1 MLKIKKSLLHVGTK
15 FYNPFALINIL
26 NILNLWW
33 KSQVNAF
40 RATPL
45 VCLFL
50 ALGQL
55 DNSDYAQCLK
65 NDEFNN
71 SSTLRDRRVMFE
83 DKLERFL
90 KWRVRS
96 WNILWK
102 SLADINQDGSPC
114 WSMKIPNP
122 SCAISW
128 STEKS
133 VKDIFTSLNYFTFYI
148 HQIRYVLHTLYKSEN
163 LWLSNELFHNPKWNS
178 WDNFMAHFIHH

>member
-1 MLKIKKSLLHVGTK
+1 MLKIKKSLLQVGTK
-15 FYNPFALINIL
+15 FYNPFVLTNIL

-33 KSQVNAF
+33 KSQVNTF
-40 RATPL
+40 RATPR
-45 VCLFL
+45 VCLLL

-71 SSTLRDRRVMFE
+71 STTLRDRRVIFE
-83 DKLERFL
+83 
-90 KWRVRS
+90 S

-133 VKDIFTSLNYFTFYI
+133 VKDIFTSFSQLFHF
-148 HQIRYVLHTLYKSEN
+148 LHTLDKICTTY
-163 LWLSNELFHNPKWNS
+163 
-178 WDNFMAHFIHH
+178 II